1 LVRFFPNDLE
11 LLLWDK
17 GIYEEIEKEED
28 PEKKQKLIEKTGKD
42 NRVRERVPKTSGE
55 EEETDEEHKT
65 YCTKCTCCSFEY
77 GNTKCGGFKKQLQ
90 ILQIPNLDLPIFP
103 PPIGYS
109 SVTLMLLENLRILML
124 SLNFMEF

>member
-1 LVRFFPNDLE
+1 LKKLE
-11 LLLWDK
+11 K
-17 GIYEEIEKEED
+17 IIEFGKEFLKQVG
-28 PEKKQKLIEKTGKD
+28 KKRRLMRNTRPTVQNAHVVVL
-42 NRVRERVPKTSGE
+42 NM
-55 EEETDEEHKT
+55 ETQ
-65 YCTKCTCCSFEY
+65 
-77 GNTKCGGFKKQLQ
+77 NVAVLKKQLQ